1 MKGSIIAVLFWV
13 SCILAK
19 DIYALTYQIYFYQNR
34 KEIAAKRCENRAR
47 PELKCNGK
55 CQLAK
60 QLKKLEQETEIA
72 LTKKQMPPLKV
83 KTTEWQVISDSERP
97 MLVVH
102 LFDLSTSKVISQ
114 VDAGKAQLHEHTI
127 FHPPQA

>member
-114 VDAGKAQLHEHTI
+114 VDAGKAQLHEHAI